1 MVGIH
6 RVTIYGF
13 CIVSLVSV
21 IGSMN
26 LPDPVEKNYQDKKE
40 APNQN
45 EIKKMYAIRMGK
57 RSQDPK
63 VMKKMYAVRMG
74 KRSQDQKEIKKMYA
88 VRMGKR
94 SQNQKDMKQF
104 MVRMGKRSQ
113 DQDKLKT
120 QNNFWSRI

>member
-26 LPDPVEKNYQDKKE
+26 QPGPVEKNYQDKRE

-45 EIKKMYAIRMGK
+45 EIKKFTHSVWGK
-57 RSQDPK
+57 E
-63 VMKKMYAVRMG
+63 VRI
-74 KRSQDQKEIKKMYA
+74 KR
-88 VRMGKR
+88 
-94 SQNQKDMKQF
+94 
-104 MVRMGKRSQ
+104 
-113 DQDKLKT
+113 
-120 QNNFWSRI
+120 

>member
-26 LPDPVEKNYQDKKE
+26 QPGPVEKNYQDKRE

-45 EIKKMYAIRMGK
+45 
-57 RSQDPK
+57 
-63 VMKKMYAVRMG
+63 
-74 KRSQDQKEIKKMYA
+74 EIKKMYA

-94 SQNQKDMKQF
+94 SQNQKDMTRF

-113 DQDKLKT
+113 DKLQT
-120 QNNFWSRI
+120 QNSVWSRI